1 MGQLCGKAK
10 AAGGEPAAGTL
21 NAGDDMKEQIRLI
34 GVRTAVTLITLL
46 AVGGCMTQANP
57 NPYAPGVH
65 ESIPVPPGARL
76 IAYGHYP
83 LSFVAPREA
92 GALYVWDMDNRA
104 VSYMT
109 HYTDGG
115 MSAGDLN
122 QLSKNS
128 FDPNHS
134 YRVYYVP
141 AAATTATQP
150 VTNQ

>member
-1 MGQLCGKAK
+1 MKNLVAMTVVLGCAFV
-10 AAGGEPAAGTL
+10 AGT
-21 NAGDDMKEQIRLI
+21 
-34 GVRTAVTLITLL
+34 
-46 AVGGCMTQANP
+46 GCMTQPNP
-57 NPYAPGVH
+57 HPYAPSVG

-83 LSFVAPREA
+83 VSFSAPRDA

-109 HYTDGG
+109 NYADGG
-115 MSAGDLN
+115 LTANDLN

-134 YRVYYVP
+134 YRIYYVP

-150 VTNQ
+150 VSNQ